1 VIRYGTRIPVW
12 AFRDRVMIIII
23 IIIIIILFH
32 SIQFFLIQVPSQQLQ
47 GQLQTQH
54 SVGTRII
61 IIIII
66 SNKRKGAS
74 ETKKKALST
83 LLHVIAYVLH
93 HLPNVLVLTANKNG
107 ITIKNSAL

>member
-23 IIIIIILFH
+23 ISLFH
-32 SIQFFLIQVPSQQLQ
+32 SIQFFLIYVPSQQLQ
-47 GQLQTQH
+47 GQLQRQH

-66 SNKRKGAS
+66 SNKRNGAS
-74 ETKKKALST
+74 ETKKALST
-83 LLHVIAYVLH
+83 LLHAIAYVLH
-93 HLPNVLVLTANKNG
+93 NLPNVLVLTANKMG
-107 ITIKNSAL
+107 LQ